1 MGLSRRYMRRVA
13 CQAAIFAFASL
24 QTASADT
31 YDTQASFFT
40 AISGLGT
47 VSTQAFD
54 TTPAGTTTFSD
65 GDSIGQITF
74 NNSIGFDLI
83 VATGLVTTSSPNY
96 LGVVGDELFH
106 ALDQWGLTF
115 ASPVFAVGMYFI
127 TADELFAGDIV
138 LRTDT
143 DLTASNSAFADV
155 TLGTDRAYF
164 VGLTSNT
171 SFDSV
176 RVEYGPD
183 VEAIFFTYNVDDITT
198 VATAAVPE
206 PSGMLVLTC
215 AGVVILSMQRKHL
228 RRKS

>member
-1 MGLSRRYMRRVA
+1 MGLSRRYLRRVA
-13 CQAAIFAFASL
+13 CLAALFAFASL

-31 YDTQASFFT
+31 YNTQASFFT
-40 AISGLGT
+40 AVSGLGT
-47 VSTQAFD
+47 VSTQNFD
-54 TTPAGTTTFSD
+54 TTPALTTFSD

-74 NNSIGFDLI
+74 NNFIGLDLI

-106 ALDQWGLTF
+106 ALDPWGLTF

-127 TADELFAGDIV
+127 TADELLAGDIV
-138 LRTDT
+138 LRTNT
-143 DLTASNSAFADV
+143 DLTASNSATADV

-171 SFDSV
+171 VFSSIQV
-176 RVEYGPD
+176 QYGVSSD
-183 VEAIFFTYNVDDITT
+183 VFTYNIDDITT

-206 PSGMLVLTC
+206 PSSMLVLTC
-215 AGVVILSMQRKHL
+215 AALVILSMQRKRL